1 MEIQQLQVKI
11 SAEMSGV
18 QRALISMKNG
28 FLAVKKSTATTE
40 SSMLNMDK
48 QASSG
53 FRRINAQ
60 LTAMADNINK
70 AGQAIKDAFDSSKWH
85 IQTDKTTG
93 LQAVNLDKLK
103 QDLAE
108 AQDLL
113 KGWYHS
119 ADQIKQQITIETDP
133 SKLLQLYSNLD
144 NCNLEITGLQ
154 DKIYGLQTALR
165 GFEAQEKEAFT
176 VPEIQTMQQK
186 VQELYTKLSEAKSE
200 LALQRHIDFGSDEA
214 EAAAQKVAD
223 LTHQYNQLYAQLA
236 LMVNKAQEE
245 GQAQQKAA
253 EIGQTG
259 WEKAANALG
268 KLGGYIATIGS
279 GMMKVMV
286 PAAKGVKNAFLGI
299 SKAMWKLN
307 LMPKLFGK
315 ISNSLHSIWRRIKTA
330 FIFSVINSWFHKFR
344 DRVSNYLKTNQ
355 ELQSALSSL
364 KGTFLTAFQPI
375 YERMIPAI
383 ITLINWLSTAINTIA
398 KFISL
403 LTGKSIASMS
413 ANAQALYE
421 QANGYE
427 AAGGAAEEAAKTIA
441 AFDEL
446 NVLNGPKSGGGG
458 GSGDNEIGATF
469 PDLEEA
475 DEFGS
480 WGEVF
485 SNILDKLI
493 AKLPTFNELL
503 QNIAEKINAFTGNV
517 LEMFNFPGVDEKI
530 AQLGTGLA
538 ASFNNMWDTIDW
550 TQLGGSV
557 GAAVD
562 GIFNFVLS
570 YIRERD
576 WKGIGSNIA
585 EFINGSI
592 REINWENV
600 GELLIS
606 GWNIVWQT
614 FNGFVST
621 LDWTELGNSISTAFQ
636 SALEHL
642 DFESFVSSVSNVAVG
657 ITKMLATFVSQTDWK
672 QVGKALVDGMCK
684 FIETM
689 DWGELMKALA
699 TLSGAILAASFQ
711 LGAGILEAAYK
722 GLIDAIDAIGA
733 FFKDEIE
740 RAGGNIAKGI
750 LNGIIDI
757 FINIYDWIYNNI
769 FKPFIDGIK
778 SVFGIHSPSTVMEE
792 YGVYIVEG
800 LWNGIKETWDR
811 LVAWIT
817 GVFDDFKRLCENTWD
832 SIRSTAANTWNNIKN
847 EITTKISD
855 IKSKVSTVW
864 TELKGN
870 TISAFNSLK
879 TVASSI
885 WSKISVNLT
894 SWADSIGS
902 KVSEAFT
909 GLKTTVVNVFNAMKE
924 AIKVPINAIIG
935 FINGLISGVVS
946 GLNNMIYAMNRL
958 HFDVPDWVPWM
969 GGKSFGFNI
978 GYLTAPQ
985 IPLLAKGGVITEP
998 TMAMIGE
1005 YAGAN
1010 SNPEIVAP
1018 QDMLRE
1024 TMIAANGEMVAA
1036 LYQIATQIIQVIDEK
1051 DLEVSIGD
1059 DIIAQ
1064 SAKRGADNYRRRT
1077 GRLLFA

>member
-1 MEIQQLQVKI
+1 MEIQQLRVKI
-11 SAEMSGV
+11 TAEMANLRSSLNEVKSRLQQTDKKVEGV
-18 QRALISMKNG
+18 QHAFDSMTKSAQDSTDGVVKAVGKTREELQQIVSSVDEVIAKYKDLNG
-28 FLAVKKSTATTE
+28 AMAGY
-40 SSMLNMDK
+40 SSSKVFKIDMEEARKELEETKTRIQELYQELDDK
-48 QASSG
+48 QAALSNITDPTELARGVQEIAAIHSELDQAEASA
-53 FRRINAQ
+53 RELAAQ
-60 LTAMADNINK
+60 LILGGKGSFNTTKHLEELKLKLQQVKEARDQAMADLANMAVHWNTDETQEQIRLV
-70 AGQAIKDAFDSSKWH
+70 AQLDDEYSK
-85 IQTDKTTG
+85 
-93 LQAVNLDKLK
+93 
-103 QDLAE
+103 
-108 AQDLL
+108 
-113 KGWYHS
+113 
-119 ADQIKQQITIETDP
+119 
-133 SKLLQLYSNLD
+133 
-144 NCNLEITGLQ
+144 
-154 DKIYGLQTALR
+154 
-165 GFEAQEKEAFT
+165 
-176 VPEIQTMQQK
+176 
-186 VQELYTKLSEAKSE
+186 
-200 LALQRHIDFGSDEA
+200 
-214 EAAAQKVAD
+214 
-223 LTHQYNQLYAQLA
+223 LYAQALA
-236 LMVNKAQEE
+236 AHKTANPEPPKPEHID
-245 GQAQQKAA
+245 KWA
-253 EIGQTG
+253 ELKDTVRGL
-259 WEKAANALG
+259 AANFG
-268 KLGGYIATIGS
+268 K
-279 GMMKVMV
+279 V
-286 PAAKGVKNAFLGI
+286 I
-299 SKAMWKLN
+299 SKAFTFKNIAKGIWSSFTGIASAMKKLN
-307 LMPKLFGK
+307 PLPKLLSKLGSAFSRLGHK
-315 ISNSLHSIWRRIKTA
+315 IRTA
-330 FIFSVINSWFHKFR
+330 FIFSVINSWFHQFR
-344 DRVSNYLKTNQ
+344 DRIASYLKIND
-355 ELQSALSSL
+355 ELVAALSAL

-375 YERMIPAI
+375 YEAMIPALI
-383 ITLINWLSTAINTIA
+383 AFINWLSTALNTLV

-403 LTGKSIASMS
+403 LSGKTVAQMQ

-427 AAGGAAEEAAKTIA
+427 AAGGAAADAAKTIA

-458 GSGDNEIGATF
+458 SSGGTEIGIDF

-475 DEFGS
+475 DEFTS

-493 AKLPTFNELL
+493 AKLPTFNDLL
-503 QNIAEKINAFTGNV
+503 QGVAEKINTFSGKV
-517 LEMFNFPGVDEKI
+517 LEMFNFPGVDEKL
-530 AQLGTGLA
+530 AQLGSGLA
-538 ASFNNMWDTIDW
+538 DSFNNMWDTIDW

-557 GAAVD
+557 GAALD
-562 GIFNFVLS
+562 GLFTFVLN
-570 YIRERD
+570 YLKERD
-576 WKGIGSNIA
+576 WTSMGSDIA
-585 EFINGSI
+585 DLINGAI
-592 REINWENV
+592 DEIDWNKV

-606 GWNIVWQT
+606 GWNIVWKT
-614 FNGFVST
+614 FNGFVSE
-621 LDWTELGNSISTAFQ
+621 LDWKDLGDAISTAFE
-636 SALEHL
+636 SALENL
-642 DFESFVSSVSNVAVG
+642 DFESFVSSVSHLAVG
-657 ITKMLATFVSQTDWK
+657 VTQMIATAVTQTDWNK
-672 QVGKALVDGMCK
+672 VGKTLINAIK
-684 FIETM
+684 TFIETM
-689 DWGELMKALA
+689 DWSELVKALS
-699 TLSGAILAASFQ
+699 TLASALIAAAIRLSISFIWEGFKSAINAIKNDIIPFFQ
-711 LGAGILEAAYK
+711 NQIEACGGDIGLGIERGILRIFAGIAMW
-722 GLIDAIDAIGA
+722 
-733 FFKDEIE
+733 
-740 RAGGNIAKGI
+740 
-750 LNGIIDI
+750 
-757 FINIYDWIYNNI
+757 IYDNI
-769 FKPFIDGIK
+769 LKPFIDGFK
-778 SVFGIHSPSTVMEE
+778 QAFGIHSPSTVMEE

-817 GVFDDFKRLCENTWD
+817 GVYDDFKRLCENTWD

-885 WSKISVNLT
+885 WSKISVNLS

-909 GLKTTVVNVFNAMKE
+909 GLKTTVINVFDAMKE

-946 GLNNMIYAMNRL
+946 GLNSMIRAMNSL

-969 GGKSFGFNI
+969 GGKTFGFNI

-1005 YAGAN
+1005 YAGAK